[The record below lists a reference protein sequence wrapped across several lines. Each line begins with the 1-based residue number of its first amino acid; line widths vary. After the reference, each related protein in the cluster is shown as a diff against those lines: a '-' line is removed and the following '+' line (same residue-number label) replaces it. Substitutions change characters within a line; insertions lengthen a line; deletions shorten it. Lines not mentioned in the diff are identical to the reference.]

1 MAKTHDT
8 GKFIYTLKRQGSLHI
23 SIVQT
28 FPTESEISAYQDP
41 SVGWPEQLG
50 VSLHTKLPCVFM
62 SESDQSNGSNLPSRK
77 RCEVTN
83 N

>member
-1 MAKTHDT
+1 MAKTHDN

-41 SVGWPEQLG
+41 SVGWPEKLG
-50 VSLHTKLPCVFM
+50 FHIPSKFSVTKGWPTY
-62 SESDQSNGSNLPSRK
+62 K
-77 RCEVTN
+77 VTLCIYVRE
-83 N
+83 